1 MSDSDQL
8 FSELLYLLHHN
19 AFTALENV
27 QNSKDHSS
35 ELVNVR
41 KLIDMVVML
50 KDKTSG
56 NLSKELDQ
64 IQEMMLS
71 ELELKYKQ
79 KINKSFENESA
90 E

>member
-1 MSDSDQL
+1 
-8 FSELLYLLHHN
+8 
-19 AFTALENV
+19 
-27 QNSKDHSS
+27 
-35 ELVNVR
+35 
-41 KLIDMVVML
+41 MVVML

-79 KINKSFENESA
+79 KINKSFDNESA

>member
-1 MSDSDQL
+1 MIVTNYLAS
-8 FSELLYLLHHN
+8 YYIYYIITHLLH
-19 AFTALENV
+19 LKNV

-79 KINKSFENESA
+79 KINKSFDNESA

>member
-1 MSDSDQL
+1 M
-8 FSELLYLLHHN
+8 
-19 AFTALENV
+19 

-79 KINKSFENESA
+79 KINKSFVSGKNEWPVILKPCFSP
-90 E
+90 

>member
-19 AFTALENV
+19 AFTALQNV
-27 QNSKDHSS
+27 QNSKDDSS

-79 KINKSFENESA
+79 KTNKSFDNESA
-90 E
+90 K

>member
-27 QNSKDHSS
+27 QNSKDYSS
-35 ELVNVR
+35 ELANVR

-79 KINKSFENESA
+79 KTNKSFDNESA
-90 E
+90 K